1 MTTWNTVKEVWAVII
16 LISFAGILAACS
28 TYKASLTLR
37 PAQEGVAGAR
47 SGSRTFGESEM
58 GIAQGIVGQIAE
70 EQEMRSVPGP
80 YDPSF
85 TKPYRV
91 LSMFRGSGDKRHVLM
106 SAAVKEDRSEIA
118 FVITDQEHSSE
129 TEFTGELWL
138 RLQQEASEQF
148 AGYAVAEDKSSTLR
162 NPLAP

>member
-1 MTTWNTVKEVWAVII
+1 MTTWSTVKEVWAVTI
-16 LISFAGILAACS
+16 LMSFAGILAACS

-37 PAQEGVAGAR
+37 PAQEVVGA
-47 SGSRTFGESEM
+47 SGGSKIFGEREM

-85 TKPYRV
+85 TKPYRL
-91 LSMFRGSGDKRHVLM
+91 LSMFRGPGDNRHVLM
-106 SAAVKEDRSEIA
+106 SAAVKEDQSEIV
-118 FVITDQEHSSE
+118 FVITDQEHNSE
-129 TEFTGELWL
+129 TEFTGELWR
-138 RLQQEASEQF
+138 RLQQEVSERL
-148 AGYAVAEDKSSTLR
+148 AGYAVAEEKSSTIR